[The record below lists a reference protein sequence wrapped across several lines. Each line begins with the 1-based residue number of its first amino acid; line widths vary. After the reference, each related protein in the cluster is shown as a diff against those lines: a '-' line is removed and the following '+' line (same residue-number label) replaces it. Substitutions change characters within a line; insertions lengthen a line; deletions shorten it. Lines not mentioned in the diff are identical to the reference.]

1 MWRMLLFAACFMFVS
16 NARAQEF
23 NHVEVGAFGEY
34 YNSNQTDTN
43 FAGVGGRVGV
53 PILPHTNL
61 EAEMSYDFN
70 QVFTEGFSN
79 TSGGSI
85 AFANSNQ
92 RVLHGLVGPKLNLGH
107 GAFHPFLE
115 LKGGFINYSF
125 SSRPASFDTFVS
137 SVQNLRS
144 QNWNAALMPA
154 AGLEG
159 RIGPVGL
166 RLDAG
171 DEMYFNHG
179 AHHNAKVAFGPF
191 IRF

>member
-1 MWRMLLFAACFMFVS
+1 MLRILLFAVCMVFVS
-16 NARAQEF
+16 GARAQEF

-34 YNSNQTDTN
+34 FNSNQTSTN
-43 FAGVGGRVGV
+43 FAGVGGRVGFS
-53 PILPHTNL
+53 ILPHTSL

-92 RVLHGLVGPKLNLGH
+92 RVLQGLVGPKILLGH
-107 GAFHPFLE
+107 GAIRPFVE

-125 SSRPASFDTFVS
+125 SSRPADFDTFVS

-179 AHHNAKVAFGPF
+179 AHHNATVSFGPF